1 MGPVAGG
8 GQSGDDLGVHRT
20 FLPAPAIGL
29 LLLAPGAGV
38 AGADVQGFHYT
49 RPIEVPSPGW
59 VQVPL
64 DLGAVQH
71 MAAGGADLHVVSAAG
86 GEIPL
91 RIEPAASR
99 NERRTVETFRV
110 QPAAD
115 GWWLLVDLGAGAVP
129 HERLDLTPLRPP
141 LPPPDRL
148 ESSPDGTAWQPLA
161 AGDAEP
167 VSPSAAALPSG
178 EIPISYPVIADRYLR
193 LHWPRRAEAPRFSAV
208 AVEAVT
214 GPTLA
219 VASPSTDCTPGL
231 PGATY
236 CTLALPAAGQVVR
249 RLALEVEGK
258 GVIGY
263 RLYAARDARWEPLAA
278 GVWQPAGPGATRAR
292 HLIAGGAETVGAV
305 LRLALYAAAGRPRL
319 VNYGVDLNL
328 ETVLFQAEAP
338 GSYTLAYGGA
348 PRQEARRRPPAPFGV
363 RPVWLEPGPEKE
375 GGLPPLPAA
384 ATAPAVRLASA
395 RFAASWRIAAPS
407 AKPGTLVRLE
417 IPARVYGAAR
427 ADLGNLRLV
436 AGDRQIPFQLES
448 PQDPVLAGQDDNLHF
463 SKGGRHSVDSTVE
476 IHLAEAGLPLTQIE
490 LTTPALPLRR
500 AVGVRYLEPASIPAR
515 EVRQHER
522 PAVVRGTWDC
532 RPTPPLPCSQLLP
545 LTGRAP
551 SVLETSVHDG
561 DNPPLAGLGA
571 ALWRRRDVLLFVWP
585 EGDAPV
591 RLVAGP
597 DTLTAPS
604 YDLQALGDALLSYP
618 WQPAELSQ
626 GGVPVRSRPWWSRWV
641 RPMIL
646 AAAAVGLLFLLRRIL
661 SET

>member
-1 MGPVAGG
+1 M
-8 GQSGDDLGVHRT
+8 HRT
-20 FLPAPAIGL
+20 LLPAPAIVLVL
-29 LLLAPGAGV
+29 LV
-38 AGADVQGFHYT
+38 AGPRAAGAEVQGFHYT
-49 RPIEVPSPGW
+49 RPVEVPSPGW

-64 DLGAVQH
+64 DLGAMQH

-91 RIEPAASR
+91 RVEPAVPRTESR
-99 NERRTVETFRV
+99 PVETFRV

-115 GWWLLVDLGAGAVP
+115 GWSLLVDLGAGAAP
-129 HERLDLTPLRPP
+129 HEHLGLTPLRPP
-141 LPPPDRL
+141 VAPPDRL

-161 AGDAEP
+161 LNEAEP
-167 VSPSAAALPSG
+167 GPGSGMARPAG

-193 LHWPRRAEAPRFSAV
+193 LHWPRRGEAPRFSAV

-219 VASPSTDCTPGL
+219 VASPSTDCTAGP

-236 CTLALPAAGQVVR
+236 CVLALPAAGQIVR
-249 RLALEVEGK
+249 RLALEIEGK

-263 RLYAARDARWEPLAA
+263 RLYTARDSRWEPLAA
-278 GVWQPAGPGATRAR
+278 GVWQPAGPGAKRAR
-292 HLIAGGAETVGAV
+292 HLIAGGAEPVSSV

-328 ETVLFQAEAP
+328 QTVLFQAEEP
-338 GSYTLAYGGA
+338 GSYTLAYGGP
-348 PRQEARRRPPAPFGV
+348 PRQEARRPPTAPFGV
-363 RPVWLEPGPEKE
+363 HPVWLEPGPEKE
-375 GGLPPLPAA
+375 GGLPSLPPA
-384 ATAPAVRLASA
+384 ATAPSVRLVTA

-417 IPARVYGAAR
+417 LPARVYGVAR
-427 ADLGNLRLV
+427 ADLGNLRVL

-448 PQDPVLAGQDDNLHF
+448 PQDPVLAGQDDSLRF
-463 SKGGRHSVDSTVE
+463 LKGGRHSVDSTVE
-476 IHLAEAGLPLTQIE
+476 IHLAETGLPLTQIE

-500 AVGVRYLEPASIPAR
+500 AVGVRYLEPANIPAR

-532 RPTPPLPCSQLLP
+532 RPTPPLPCSEQLP

-551 SVLETSVHDG
+551 SVLEASVHDG

-591 RLVAGP
+591 RLVTGP
-597 DTLTAPS
+597 DSLTAPS

-626 GGVPVRSRPWWSRWV
+626 GSLPVRSRPWWSRWV

-646 AAAAVGLLFLLRRIL
+646 AAAAVWLLFLLRRIL

>member
-1 MGPVAGG
+1 M
-8 GQSGDDLGVHRT
+8 HRP
-20 FLPAPAIGL
+20 FLPAAVIAL
-29 LLLAPGAGV
+29 VLLASGAR
-38 AGADVQGFHYT
+38 ASGAQVQGFHYT
-49 RPIEVPSPGW
+49 RPVEVPSPGW

-91 RIEPAASR
+91 RVEPAVPR
-99 NERRTVETFRV
+99 NERRPVETFRV
-110 QPAAD
+110 QPVAD
-115 GWWLLVDLGAGAVP
+115 GWSLLVDLGVGAAP
-129 HERLDLTPLRPP
+129 HERLGLAPLHPP
-141 LPPPDRL
+141 QPPPDRL
-148 ESSPDGTAWQPLA
+148 QSSPDRTLWQPLA
-161 AGDAEP
+161 LGDSAP
-167 VSPSAAALPSG
+167 VPPSATAPAPG

-193 LHWPRRAEAPRFSAV
+193 LHWPRQAEAPRFSAV

-219 VASPSTDCTPGL
+219 VASPSTDCVAGP
-231 PGATY
+231 PGAIY
-236 CTLALPAAGQVVR
+236 CVLALPAAGQIVR
-249 RLALEVEGK
+249 RLALEVAGK

-263 RLYAARDARWEPLAA
+263 RLYAARAGRWEPLAG
-278 GVWQPAGPGATRAR
+278 GVWQPAGAGATRAR

-328 ETVLFQAEAP
+328 ETVLFQAEEA

-348 PRQEARRRPPAPFGV
+348 PRQEARRTPPAPFGV

-375 GGLPPLPAA
+375 GGLPSLPAA

-417 IPARVYGAAR
+417 LPARVYGAAR
-427 ADLGNLRLV
+427 ADLGNLRVL

-448 PQDPVLAGQDDNLHF
+448 PEDPVLAGQDDDLHF
-463 SKGGRHSVDSTVE
+463 SKGGRHSVDSAVE
-476 IHLAEAGLPLTQIE
+476 IHLAQPGLPLTQIE

-500 AVGVRYLEPASIPAR
+500 AVGVRYLEPANIPAR

-522 PAVVRGTWDC
+522 PAVVRATWDC
-532 RPTPPLPCSQLLP
+532 RPAPPLPCNVLLP
-545 LTGRAP
+545 LPGRAP
-551 SVLETSVHDG
+551 SVLEASIHDG

-585 EGDAPV
+585 EGDTPV